1 MVSNNLPLP
10 PRSGGRSPA
19 GGITNNYS
27 ADKIADERLASRSTR
42 ITMCFRAFDAC
53 RTNPYEKYGVNS
65 YQNSFKSQIYP
76 VMLDRVILKIGV
88 ETN

>member
-1 MVSNNLPLP
+1 LRAKSNRKRRKINAFGAKTTLLQRPL
-10 PRSGGRSPA
+10 
-19 GGITNNYS
+19 
-27 ADKIADERLASRSTR
+27 
-42 ITMCFRAFDAC
+42 
-53 RTNPYEKYGVNS
+53 NS